1 MSDLKYYA
9 YDGAGK
15 YALETLGYNQA
26 VRLPPNKDRVEC
38 SGQGGW
44 DPSSMEIPD
53 DVDAQISQAFSNV
66 DLALRD
72 AGVKDGFKQVFSIKS
87 YHVGPMD
94 EAVFASMKKNMAP
107 WLPSHKPIWTQLGVA
122 ALGLPA
128 MKVEIDVVAI
138 DGLRE

>member
-1 MSDLKYYA
+1 RMRSDQY
-9 YDGAGK
+9 G
-15 YALETLGYNQA
+15 
-26 VRLPPNKDRVEC
+26 
-38 SGQGGW
+38 
-44 DPSSMEIPD
+44 
-53 DVDAQISQAFSNV
+53 AFSNV

-72 AGVKDGFKQVFSIKS
+72 AGVKDGFEQVFSIKS
-87 YHVGPMD
+87 YHVGLMD
-94 EAVFASMKKNMAP
+94 EAVFASMKRYMTC

>member
-1 MSDLKYYA
+1 MSDLQYYA
-9 YDGAGK
+9 YDGAG
-15 YALETLGYNQA
+15 N
-26 VRLPPNKDRVEC
+26 RLPPNKDRVEC
-38 SGQGGW
+38 SGQERGW
-44 DPSSMEIPD
+44 DPSSMEISD

-72 AGVKDGFKQVFSIKS
+72 AGVKDDFKQVFSIKS

-94 EAVFASMKKNMAP
+94 ETVFASMKKNMAH

-128 MKVEIDVVAI
+128 MKVEIDIVAI